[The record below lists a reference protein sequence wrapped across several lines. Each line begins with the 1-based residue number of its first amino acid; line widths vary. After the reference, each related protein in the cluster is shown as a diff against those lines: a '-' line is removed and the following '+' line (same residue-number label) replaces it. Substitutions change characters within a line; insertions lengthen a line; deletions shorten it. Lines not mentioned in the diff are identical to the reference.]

1 MEKSPLHGRAIFGII
16 LVLFGLAMMAK
27 SFDLVPPEV
36 EHVLFSWPMLLVVLG
51 VIFLITGNRNTTGIV
66 LLLLGGVFLLPR
78 FLDIPYSFHD
88 IFWPVVFVVVGI
100 LILIK
105 AFTRSGRKDP
115 DVAPDQID
123 DVAIFGGNERRINSK
138 NFKGGKITSIFGGT
152 QISFTDAEL
161 AEGEIVIDMFSLF
174 GGCTLIIP
182 KDWEVKVEV
191 TSILGGFADKRIFGD
206 PGTDQKGVLIIKGMA
221 IFGGGEVKS
230 V

>member
-27 SFDLVPPEV
+27 SFDLVSPEV
-36 EHVLFSWPMLLVVLG
+36 EYVLFSWPMLLVVLG

-66 LLLLGGVFLLPR
+66 LFLIGTVFLLPR

-88 IFWPVVFVVVGI
+88 IFWPVVFIAVGI

-105 AFTRSGRKDP
+105 AFAHSGRKDP

-123 DVAIFGGNERRINSK
+123 DVAILGGNERRINSK

-152 QISFTDAEL
+152 QISFTEAEL

-206 PGTDQKGVLIIKGMA
+206 PGSGQKGVLIIKGMA
-221 IFGGGEVKS
+221 IFGGGEIKS
-230 V
+230 I

>member
-1 MEKSPLHGRAIFGII
+1 MEKSPLHGRAIFGIV

-27 SFDLVPPEV
+27 SFDLVSPEV
-36 EHVLFSWPMLLVVLG
+36 EHVLFSWPMLLAVLG

-66 LLLLGGVFLLPR
+66 LLLLGVIFLLPR

-88 IFWPVVFVVVGI
+88 IFWPVIFIVVGI
-100 LILIK
+100 LILVK
-105 AFTRSGRKDP
+105 AFAHSGRKDT

-123 DVAIFGGNERRINSK
+123 DVAILGGNERRINSK

-152 QISFTDAEL
+152 QISFIDAEL

-191 TSILGGFADKRIFGD
+191 ISILGGFADKRIFGEAD
-206 PGTDQKGVLIIKGMA
+206 SGQKGVLIIKGMA
-221 IFGGGEVKS
+221 IFGGGEIKS

>member
-27 SFDLVPPEV
+27 SFDLVSPGV
-36 EHVLFSWPMLLVVLG
+36 EYVLFSWPMLLAVLG

-66 LLLLGGVFLLPR
+66 LFLLGAIFLLPR
-78 FLDIPYSFHD
+78 ILDIPYSFHD
-88 IFWPVVFVVVGI
+88 IFWPVVFIVVGI

-105 AFTRSGRKDP
+105 AFAHSGRKDTN
-115 DVAPDQID
+115 VAPDQID
-123 DVAIFGGNERRINSK
+123 DVAILGGNERRINSK

-152 QISFTDAEL
+152 QINFTEAEL
-161 AEGEIVIDMFSLF
+161 AEGEIVIDIFSLF

-182 KDWEVKVEV
+182 KDWQVKVEV

-206 PGTDQKGVLIIKGMA
+206 PGSGKKGVLIIKGMA
-221 IFGGGEVKS
+221 IFGGGEIKS